1 MYILLW
7 LVFAI
12 WASVIA
18 KSKGE
23 SGLVFFI
30 LGLLLGPF
38 GVLWAYLDKGDP
50 EALEKSKLA
59 NKEAKKCPYCAELIK
74 VEAKVCRF
82 CGKTLNRK
90 VSIRR

>member
-1 MYILLW
+1 MYILIW
-7 LVFAI
+7 IACAF
-12 WASVIA
+12 WASTVA
-18 KSKGE
+18 SSKGE

-50 EALEKSKLA
+50 KAIENSKLE

-82 CGKTLNRK
+82 CGKSLARRK
-90 VSIRR
+90 AK